1 MDQEYYTS
9 FQDSRERDYLRN
21 DEGSYY
27 DATTCRLIKRREVM
41 SIIYIF
47 VSENP
52 DGKYPWTIFLSLIY
66 FFALG
71 QSNKIKIRHMVASEH
86 TKVI

>member
-1 MDQEYYTS
+1 
-9 FQDSRERDYLRN
+9 
-21 DEGSYY
+21 
-27 DATTCRLIKRREVM
+27 M

-71 QSNKIKIRHMVASEH
+71 QSNKIKIRHMVASKG
-86 TKVI
+86 TKVIEWRRQLIATEILDPEDAAEDGSIDDSVDTSDE